1 MAKKKDE
8 PRPEP
13 KPTPVTTTTDI
24 AVDLDSALS
33 LLDTKVAL
41 PLSDML
47 AGLRRKDRSAV
58 PPVHVSAAGFTAC
71 EHALLAV
78 NRSLAPL
85 YIAVG
90 KDISVSLKQQAID
103 LVSACFKQKEG
114 GTAPNEPV
122 EE

>member
-1 MAKKKDE
+1 
-8 PRPEP
+8 
-13 KPTPVTTTTDI
+13 
-24 AVDLDSALS
+24 
-33 LLDTKVAL
+33 
-41 PLSDML
+41 ML

-58 PPVHVSAAGFTAC
+58 PPIHVSPSGFTTC

-90 KDISVSLKQQAID
+90 KDVSVPLKKQVID